1 MLAPD
6 AVIPVDEP
14 LHIDEETGVTVR
26 TGSAL
31 TVIAWVAVLTQP
43 DTLVP
48 VIVYVVVAVAL
59 QVTVAPVDALR
70 PVAGDQL

>member
-1 MLAPD
+1 MI
-6 AVIPVDEP
+6 AVDDP
-14 LHIDEETGVTVR
+14 LQMDDDTGVTVS

-31 TVIAWVAVLTQP
+31 TVIVCVPVLTQP
-43 DTLVP
+43 KALVP
-48 VIVYVVVAVAL
+48 VIVYVLVAVAL

>member
-1 MLAPD
+1 MD
-6 AVIPVDEP
+6 D
-14 LHIDEETGVTVR
+14 DTGVTVS

-31 TVIAWVAVLTQP
+31 TVIVCVPVLTQP
-43 DTLVP
+43 KALVP
-48 VIVYVVVAVAL
+48 VIVYVLVAVAL

>member
-26 TGSAL
+26 TGSEL
-31 TVIAWVAVLTQP
+31 TVIDWVAVFTQP
-43 DTLVP
+43 DALVP
-48 VIVYVVVAVAL
+48 LIVYVVVVAAL
-59 QVTVAPVDALR
+59 QVTVAPIDALR

>member
-31 TVIAWVAVLTQP
+31 TVIVLVAVLTQP
-43 DTLVP
+43 DALVP

-59 QVTVAPVDALR
+59 QVTVAPVDAIR

>member
-1 MLAPD
+1 M
-6 AVIPVDEP
+6 IPVDDP
-14 LHIDEETGVTVR
+14 LHIADDTGVTVR

-31 TVIAWVAVLTQP
+31 TVIVFVAALTHP
-43 DTLVP
+43 DPLVP
-48 VIVYVVVAVAL
+48 VMVYVVVAVAL